1 MVQLLIA
8 PYTFTPSP
16 PVVFLEPTS
25 PPPPSQS
32 LEWMLQMQTAP
43 FETAAVF
50 LEPILGEGG
59 FLSPP
64 PGFMRALRTLCD
76 KHGILVIADEVW
88 GSVGIRGEVWGSGS
102 RSRGRAASTHL
113 RPAGFM
119 RALHALCDKHG
130 ILIIADE
137 VWGSVGKYGEDDVH
151 TA

>member
-8 PYTFTPSP
+8 PYTPLP
-16 PVVFLEPTS
+16 PHHPF
-25 PPPPSQS
+25 QS

-64 PGFMRALRTLCD
+64 PGFMRALRALCD

-88 GSVGIRGEVWGSGS
+88 RRVGMMC
-102 RSRGRAASTHL
+102 T
-113 RPAGFM
+113 
-119 RALHALCDKHG
+119 LCDKHNVTG
-130 ILIIADE
+130 HE
-137 VWGSVGKYGEDDVH
+137 WEGVRRSVKDC
-151 TA
+151 TRCIPSLLPSPPPSPPPPSSS